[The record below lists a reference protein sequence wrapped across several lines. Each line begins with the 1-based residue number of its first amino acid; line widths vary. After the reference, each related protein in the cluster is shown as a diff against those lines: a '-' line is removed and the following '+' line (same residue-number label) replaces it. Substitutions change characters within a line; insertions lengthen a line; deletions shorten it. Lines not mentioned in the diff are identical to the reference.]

1 VFFDP
6 GASLKALRPL
16 RGRAPPEPW
25 PRRLS
30 RRVRRGRRQPK
41 SEVTTALTRPRSF
54 RDDLRVWR
62 GWGYAIAVETNTIA
76 IEQRWCQSG
85 QSW

>member
-1 VFFDP
+1 VFVDP

-25 PRRLS
+25 PRRLP

-41 SEVTTALTRPRSF
+41 S
-54 RDDLRVWR
+54 
-62 GWGYAIAVETNTIA
+62 
-76 IEQRWCQSG
+76 
-85 QSW
+85 